1 MNKTLT
7 WTTVLPTEPGW
18 YFWKPDGATDR
29 LFKHWLPGGVYP
41 LAICGLEGKQE
52 LHLALPGDIN
62 RYPAKW
68 MAGFWAGPIPEP
80 QEVEVKP

>member
-1 MNKTLT
+1 MKQMLT

-18 YFWKPDGATDR
+18 YFWKPDDNTEKLFQKR
-29 LFKHWLPGGVYP
+29 LPEGVYR
-41 LAICGLEGKQE
+41 LEMCGLKGDQS
-52 LHLALPGDIN
+52 LHLALSKDKN

-68 MAGFWAGPIPEP
+68 MAGSWAGPIPEP